1 MFSRRSNFNQ
11 SPGAIVIIELF
22 RVPIKLPILRQCKN
36 SIHFVNFFLCFF
48 VLFFTCSTLSSFFYN
63 SIPDLKRLSKFKPFW
78 YVQYFLIFPK
88 IQMIRRPGG
97 VWGQQIGRHIAFH
110 KKGKLKFARLH
121 KTIRLPKF
129 KLYGTFK

>member
-22 RVPIKLPILRQCKN
+22 RVPFKLPILRQCKN
-36 SIHFVNFFLCFF
+36 SMHFVNFFCAFLCF
-48 VLFFTCSTLSSFFYN
+48 FFTCSTLSSFLDN

-78 YVQYFLIFPK
+78 YVQYFLICPK
-88 IQMIRRPGG
+88 TLLIRRPGG
-97 VWGQQIGRHIAFH
+97 VWGQQIRRHLAFH

-121 KTIRLPKF
+121 KTIRLSKF
-129 KLYGTFK
+129 KPYGTFR